1 MSECMVQRVCLDPG
15 LTFDQVDCVNRYSCD
30 EPIAPPI
37 NNIKYRVDVS
47 SKSTCDDTTKNNK
60 EKGYIHALP
69 KKTSDDGPMMMPV
82 DVFSMIMLIIMI
94 ILVVWVVFGL
104 VTGKL

>member
-1 MSECMVQRVCLDPG
+1 
-15 LTFDQVDCVNRYSCD
+15 
-30 EPIAPPI
+30 
-37 NNIKYRVDVS
+37 
-47 SKSTCDDTTKNNK
+47 
-60 EKGYIHALP
+60 
-69 KKTSDDGPMMMPV
+69 MMMPV